1 MPVACWFLLVLG
13 GVPVG
18 DDLLRFGPI
27 SRQEIRAML
36 AFNWEYQQ
44 HLHRV
49 QCTYADSVGEELSE
63 AEHLHRVWDKLDDA
77 MYGYCEDLRLRGA
90 IGLKK
95 LIGDEAYAAGRM
107 PPHVPFWRFRSV
119 R

>member
-1 MPVACWFLLVLG
+1 MPVACWFLMLCG

-18 DDLLRFGPI
+18 DDLLRFGPV

-44 HLHRV
+44 HLHRL
-49 QCTYADSVGEELSE
+49 QRIFPDSLGDAISE
-63 AEHLHRVWDKLDDA
+63 AELLHRVWDKLDDA
-77 MYGYCEDLRLRGA
+77 RYGYCEDLRLRGA
-90 IGLKK
+90 IDLKK
-95 LIGDEAYAAGRM
+95 MIGGEAYAAGWM
-107 PPHVPFWRFRSV
+107 PPHVPVWRFRSV